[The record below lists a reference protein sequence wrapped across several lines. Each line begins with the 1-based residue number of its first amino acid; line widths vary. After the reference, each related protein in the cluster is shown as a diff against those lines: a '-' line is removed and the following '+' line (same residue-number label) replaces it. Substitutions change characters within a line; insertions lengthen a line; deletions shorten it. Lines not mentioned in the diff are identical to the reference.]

1 MQETI
6 GSQEE
11 QIQAKEEEI
20 KLLKSQLSDRQIQ
33 LENLEQEISSSL
45 VITPAMQLEP
55 TEQLKPGNKAEP
67 SDSRQISKLN
77 KEIEE
82 YQQKQD
88 QLTDELMEHFQVNK
102 SIS

>member
-1 MQETI
+1 
-6 GSQEE
+6 
-11 QIQAKEEEI
+11 
-20 KLLKSQLSDRQIQ
+20 
-33 LENLEQEISSSL
+33 
-45 VITPAMQLEP
+45 MQLEP

-88 QLTDELMEHFQVNK
+88 KLTDELMEHFQVNK